1 MNRPY
6 IKVYEE
12 ERELTVML
20 LIDVSGSRNFGT
32 VSQMKR
38 DTMTEVAA
46 TLAFSTIENNDKVG
60 VIFFSDQV
68 EKFIPPKKGKSHVLH
83 IIRELLSFEPE
94 HTGTNINA
102 ALQYLTNAQKRR
114 CAAFLISDFIDV
126 QFDKVQSTKGEV
138 APVVI
143 AARKHD
149 LNAIQIYDRRDAE
162 IPNVGLLKV
171 RDPET
176 GARVWADTSLASVRN
191 AYGQAWKDQQAALD
205 YMTVDYEK
213 YSKEWGSAYD
223 ARTQLIKEFVDN
235 YGLTVSEENA
245 DTLKELV
252 TNGSLVTDKQKKQ
265 NAVDKICKNMKFE
278 RADEYQYA
286 AVVKNTTDF
295 NFKTFQVRVNLLDK
309 DDVIVESTYASV
321 NNWEAGQ
328 KAKFDFW
335 YDGDFEKIS
344 VKSDYWDAE

>member
-1 MNRPY
+1 MTSEELLQKVRKIEIKTHGLSRNIFAGEYHSQFKGRGMAFSEVREYQPGDDVRSIDWNVTARMNRPY

-20 LIDVSGSRNFGT
+20 LVDVSGSRNFGT

-38 DTMTEVAA
+38 DTMAEVAA

-149 LNAIQIYDRRDAE
+149 LNATQIYDHRDAE
-162 IPNVGLLKV
+162 LPNVGLLKV

-176 GARVWADTSLASVRN
+176 GARVWTDTSLASVRN
-191 AYGQAWKDQQAALD
+191 AYAQAWRDQQDALEAIYTKTGIHNISLRTDED
-205 YMTVDYEK
+205 YVKALM
-213 YSKEWGSAYD
+213 
-223 ARTQLIKEFVDN
+223 RLF
-235 YGLTVSEENA
+235 
-245 DTLKELV
+245 
-252 TNGSLVTDKQKKQ
+252 KQ
-265 NAVDKICKNMKFE
+265 
-278 RADEYQYA
+278 
-286 AVVKNTTDF
+286 
-295 NFKTFQVRVNLLDK
+295 
-309 DDVIVESTYASV
+309 
-321 NNWEAGQ
+321 
-328 KAKFDFW
+328 
-335 YDGDFEKIS
+335 
-344 VKSDYWDAE
+344 